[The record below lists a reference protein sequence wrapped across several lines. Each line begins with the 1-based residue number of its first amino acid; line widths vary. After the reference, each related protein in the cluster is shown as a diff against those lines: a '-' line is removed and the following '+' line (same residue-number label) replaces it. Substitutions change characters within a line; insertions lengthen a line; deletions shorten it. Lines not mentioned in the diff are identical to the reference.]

1 LATIYIRISE
11 TSIESFVIRVFRD
24 NNRTGFIKGFSE
36 EPEMM
41 QGGFGR
47 IERIM
52 RTLYV
57 KKLHLWPRFRLEI
70 TEALEKRPQPE
81 VIELKMEL
89 TVNMRAI
96 QNAILVCL
104 NTCLTELKKACP
116 NLDAE
121 LMTLENGLFS
131 NFDNS
136 IRHQLDPDWHRVS
149 PRAKAMLNDLG
160 IIRKLLDYLI
170 RYDAFSFYYL
180 LLKLQ
185 ATSSSQTTPALWYN
199 SQYFVNISH

>member
-1 LATIYIRISE
+1 
-11 TSIESFVIRVFRD
+11 
-24 NNRTGFIKGFSE
+24 
-36 EPEMM
+36 MM

-70 TEALEKRPQPE
+70 AQAIERRPQPE
-81 VIELKMEL
+81 VIEIKMQL
-89 TVNMRAI
+89 TANMRAI

-116 NLDAE
+116 TLDGE
-121 LMTLENGLFS
+121 IMTLENGLFAS
-131 NFDNS
+131 FDNT
-136 IRHQLDPDWHRVS
+136 IRHHLDPEWHRTSLRV
-149 PRAKAMLNDLG
+149 KAMIGDMGVL
-160 IIRKLLDYLI
+160 RKLLDYLI

-180 LLKLQ
+180 LLKLH
-185 ATSSSQTTPALWYN
+185 ATSSAQTTPALWYVTACSIDDSRLSVHN
-199 SQYFVNISH
+199 VHAT